1 VSSDADGAAI
11 LAVRSI
17 SRRFGGLWALR
28 DVTLTVSR
36 GEIHGLIGP
45 NGAGKTTLLN
55 VISGVMA
62 PSSGVVEV
70 AGSSVSGLR
79 SHAVAARGV
88 SRTFQHPSLF
98 AGMSVLENVMFA
110 FDREAAADAD
120 GNGRGRASVRERA
133 LALLTA
139 HGYQDLAHAAPR
151 ELPIATQKRI
161 ELVRAIARSP
171 RVLLLDEPGAGLSLT
186 ELDDLR
192 QWLRELS
199 EARGIAILLV
209 EHIMDVV
216 MEVCSRVTV
225 LSLGEVIA
233 SGKPGDVRSD
243 GRVIEAYLGQ
253 SEACSNS
260 SG

>member
-1 VSSDADGAAI
+1 
-11 LAVRSI
+11 
-17 SRRFGGLWALR
+17 
-28 DVTLTVSR
+28 
-36 GEIHGLIGP
+36 
-45 NGAGKTTLLN
+45 
-55 VISGVMA
+55 
-62 PSSGVVEV
+62 
-70 AGSSVSGLR
+70 
-79 SHAVAARGV
+79 VAAQGV
-88 SRTFQHPSLF
+88 SRTFQHPTLF

-110 FDREAAADAD
+110 LDREAAAGAD
-120 GNGRGRASVRERA
+120 GNGRPKRASVRERA

-139 HGYQDLAHAAPR
+139 HGYQDLAQALPR
-151 ELPIATQKRI
+151 ELPIAIQKRI

-199 EARGIAILLV
+199 EARGIAVLLV

-233 SGKPGDVRSD
+233 SGKPRDVRSD

-253 SEACSNS
+253 SEECSSS